1 MGFLDNIMN
10 AARALSQEQGGAAAA
25 QGQPQQQQRSM
36 LDGIV
41 DMFKN
46 DGVSTIIDR
55 FRQQGLG
62 DLVSSWIGTGSNR
75 PISADQLRSVLGPER
90 IRQLAQRAGITE
102 DRVPDFLKDLLPNV
116 VDRATPNGSV
126 DPDDSGQQ

>member
-10 AARALSQEQGGAAAA
+10 AARTITQEQGQAAGQA
-25 QGQPQQQQRSM
+25 QPQQHGS
-36 LDGIV
+36 LVDGLV
-41 DMFKN
+41 DMFRT
-46 DGVSTIIDR
+46 DGAHNVIDR

-75 PISADQLRSVLGPER
+75 PISADQVRSALGPER

-102 DRVPDFLKDLLPNV
+102 DRVPDFLKDLLPNM
-116 VDRATPNGSV
+116 VDRATPGGSV
-126 DPDDSGQQ
+126 DPDDSGQK